1 MSSLA
6 TDPDEIE
13 ANRFAAELLMPYD
26 IIFADLATRHIDV
39 EDDYQIRELADK
51 YGVSAQSMTHR
62 ITNLLKL

>member
-1 MSSLA
+1 
-6 TDPDEIE
+6 
-13 ANRFAAELLMPYD
+13 MPYD